1 MKSLLFTF
9 LSLFIVAEFAIAQS
23 SGYSNVANGES
34 SKVNKTETS
43 LADSRKLN
51 DSLKQIALTA
61 EIDALRKQLKAQS
74 DANQAQI
81 DQLKAK
87 SESNQSQIDQ
97 LKVDNARTKIA
108 GTVNRPV
115 DNSLVIGQ
123 LKARSDTNQVQI
135 DQLRAELAKA
145 KDTEAS
151 IMSARKLNDSLL
163 LANMSGSEVKL
174 AQLKARSESNQAQID
189 QLKVD
194 NARTKIAGTVN
205 RPVDNSL
212 VIAQL
217 KAQSDTNQALIH
229 QLKQELAKSKEAEMA
244 TEDSRRLKDSLLRH
258 FLIAETDALLTQ
270 LKAKSDTNQ
279 VQFDRLK
286 LELESG
292 KTAGRTTSS
301 KKENDEVIAQ
311 LKAKSDTYQ
320 VQIDQLK
327 AELEKAKEAEK
338 AVNDSRKSKD
348 SLELVNSHAS
358 DVKLALLKA
367 KSESNQT
374 QIDQLKVDN
383 ARAKIS
389 GTLTSPHTDNTVM
402 IGQLRV
408 KSDTTQAQI
417 DRLKMELAKV
427 KNVDVKTSPDSDY
440 GELIAQLKT
449 QSENSQAQIDMLV
462 ETITKS
468 REEMPRTS
476 DSKKAEAIDKMPP
489 TKDYD
494 EVIAQ
499 LKTQSDN
506 NQAMIDKLVETIS
519 KTRDEMAKSADSKKA
534 EALDKTPPAKDY
546 GDVITQLKTQ
556 SDNNQAQ
563 IDMLVE
569 TITKTREEEPK
580 SADSKKSVAVET
592 EVLEVQL
599 VEKANSEEAAGKL
612 NPEPEKTTKSVSDQP
627 IPVASNPGVPSY
639 KTDRFVDEKGGPAG
653 NGYYVVIGSFGS
665 KENAE
670 RFKAASIIKGH
681 RNTKIIQNK
690 ITKMYNIFAL
700 KTNNKKDADLERAK
714 YKGEYS
720 NVWVL
725 KLE

>member
-1 MKSLLFTF
+1 MKSILFTF
-9 LSLFIVAEFAIAQS
+9 LSLFIVAQFALAQS
-23 SGYSNVANGES
+23 SAYSNVANGES
-34 SKVNKTETS
+34 SKPNKTESS
-43 LADSRKLN
+43 LSDSRKLN
-51 DSLKQIALTA
+51 DSLKHIALTA
-61 EIDALRKQLKAQS
+61 EIDSLRKQLKAQS

-81 DQLKAK
+81 DQLKAR
-87 SESNQSQIDQ
+87 SENNQSQIDQ

-115 DNSLVIGQ
+115 DNSVVIGQ
-123 LKARSDTNQVQI
+123 LKARSDTNQIQL

-145 KDTEAS
+145 KDNEAS
-151 IMSARKLNDSLL
+151 LTSARKLNDSLL
-163 LANMSGSEVKL
+163 LANVSGSEVKL
-174 AQLKARSESNQAQID
+174 AQLKARTESNQAQID

-194 NARTKIAGTVN
+194 NARTKIAGAVN

-229 QLKQELAKSKEAEMA
+229 QLKQELAKFKEAETA
-244 TEDSRRLKDSLLRH
+244 ADDSKKLKDSLLRH

-286 LELESG
+286 SELQSG
-292 KTAGRTTSS
+292 KTRGSTTSS
-301 KKENDEVIAQ
+301 NTENDEAIAQ

-320 VQIDQLK
+320 AQIDQLK
-327 AELEKAKEAEK
+327 AELAKAKEAER
-338 AVNDSRKSKD
+338 AGNDERKSKD
-348 SLELVNSHAS
+348 SLALVNSQGA

-367 KSESNQT
+367 KSESNQA

-389 GTLTSPHTDNTVM
+389 GTLTSPNTDNTLM

-427 KNVDVKTSPDSDY
+427 KTAEVKMPPDKDY
-440 GELIAQLKT
+440 SEVIALLKT
-449 QSENSQAQIDMLV
+449 QSE
-462 ETITKS
+462 
-468 REEMPRTS
+468 
-476 DSKKAEAIDKMPP
+476 
-489 TKDYD
+489 
-494 EVIAQ
+494 
-499 LKTQSDN
+499 
-506 NQAMIDKLVETIS
+506 
-519 KTRDEMAKSADSKKA
+519 
-534 EALDKTPPAKDY
+534 
-546 GDVITQLKTQ
+546 
-556 SDNNQAQ
+556 NNQAQ

-569 TITKTREEEPK
+569 TITKTREEMPK
-580 SADSKKSVAVET
+580 STDSKKSVAAEK
-592 EVLEVQL
+592 EVFPVQL
-599 VEKANSEEAAGKL
+599 VERGNSDEGIKKI
-612 NPEPEKTTKSVSDQP
+612 NPEPEKTTKSLSDQP
-627 IPVASNPGVPSY
+627 LPVASDAGVPSY
-639 KTDRFVDEKGGPAG
+639 KTDRFADEKGEPAG

-690 ITKMYNIFAL
+690 VTKMYNIFAL
-700 KTNNKKDADLERAK
+700 KTNNKKDADLERSK

-720 NVWVL
+720 NVWIL

>member
-23 SGYSNVANGES
+23 SGYSNVASGES

-43 LADSRKLN
+43 ISDTRKLS

-81 DQLKAK
+81 DQLK
-87 SESNQSQIDQ
+87 
-97 LKVDNARTKIA
+97 VDNARAKIA

-115 DNSLVIGQ
+115 DNTLMVG
-123 LKARSDTNQVQI
+123 
-135 DQLRAELAKA
+135 
-145 KDTEAS
+145 
-151 IMSARKLNDSLL
+151 
-163 LANMSGSEVKL
+163 
-174 AQLKARSESNQAQID
+174 
-189 QLKVD
+189 
-194 NARTKIAGTVN
+194 
-205 RPVDNSL
+205 
-212 VIAQL
+212 QL
-217 KAQSDTNQALIH
+217 KAQSDTNQAQIH
-229 QLKQELAKSKEAEMA
+229 QLKQGLAKAKETETA

-279 VQFDRLK
+279 VQFERLK
-286 LELESG
+286 MELENA
-292 KTAGRTTSS
+292 KTSGRTPVSNM
-301 KKENDEVIAQ
+301 ENDELNAQ

-327 AELEKAKEAEK
+327 AELAKTKEDERAR
-338 AVNDSRKSKD
+338 NDSRKSND
-348 SLELVNSHAS
+348 SLALVNSQGA

-367 KSESNQT
+367 KSESNQA

-389 GTLTSPHTDNTVM
+389 GTLTSPHTDNTLM
-402 IGQLRV
+402 IGQLKV
-408 KSDTTQAQI
+408 KSDTNQAQI

-427 KNVDVKTSPDSDY
+427 KNVEVKMPPNNDY
-440 GELIAQLKT
+440 GELIA
-449 QSENSQAQIDMLV
+449 
-462 ETITKS
+462 
-468 REEMPRTS
+468 
-476 DSKKAEAIDKMPP
+476 
-489 TKDYD
+489 
-494 EVIAQ
+494 
-499 LKTQSDN
+499 
-506 NQAMIDKLVETIS
+506 
-519 KTRDEMAKSADSKKA
+519 
-534 EALDKTPPAKDY
+534 
-546 GDVITQLKTQ
+546 QLKTQ

-569 TITKTREEEPK
+569 TITKTREEMPK
-580 SADSKKSVAVET
+580 SSADSKKAVAVDK
-592 EVLEVQL
+592 EVLGVQL
-599 VEKANSEEAAGKL
+599 IEKSNSDEAIRKL
-612 NPEPEKTTKSVSDQP
+612 DPEPEKTNKSESSQL
-627 IPVASNPGVPSY
+627 IPVASEAGVPSY
-639 KTDRFVDEKGGPAG
+639 KTERFIDEKGSPAG
-653 NGYYVVIGSFGS
+653 NGYYIVIGTFGS
-665 KENAE
+665 KENADK
-670 RFKAASIIKGH
+670 FKAASIIKGH

-720 NVWVL
+720 NVWIL

>member
-9 LSLFIVAEFAIAQS
+9 LSLFIVAQLAIAQS

-43 LADSRKLN
+43 LSDSRKLN

-115 DNSLVIGQ
+115 DNSLVIAQ
-123 LKARSDTNQVQI
+123 LKARSDTNQALVQ
-135 DQLRAELAKA
+135 
-145 KDTEAS
+145 
-151 IMSARKLNDSLL
+151 
-163 LANMSGSEVKL
+163 
-174 AQLKARSESNQAQID
+174 
-189 QLKVD
+189 
-194 NARTKIAGTVN
+194 
-205 RPVDNSL
+205 
-212 VIAQL
+212 
-217 KAQSDTNQALIH
+217 
-229 QLKQELAKSKEAEMA
+229 QLKQEFEKSKEAE
-244 TEDSRRLKDSLLRH
+244 TVIEDNRRLKDSLLRH

-286 LELESG
+286 LELESR
-292 KTAGRTTSS
+292 KTAGGTTSS
-301 KKENDEVIAQ
+301 NKENDEVIAQ

-327 AELEKAKEAEK
+327 AELAKAKEAERTG
-338 AVNDSRKSKD
+338 NDARKSKD
-348 SLELVNSHAS
+348 SIDLVNSQGA

-367 KSESNQT
+367 KSESNQA

-427 KNVDVKTSPDSDY
+427 KNAEVKAPPAAEN

-449 QSENSQAQIDMLV
+449 QSENNQAQIDMLV

-468 REEMPRTS
+468 REEMPKTS
-476 DSKKAEAIDKMPP
+476 DSKKAEAIDKLPP

-506 NQAMIDKLVETIS
+506 NQAQIDKLVETI
-519 KTRDEMAKSADSKKA
+519 KTRDEITKSADPKKA
-534 EALDKTPPAKDY
+534 ETFDKIPPAKDY
-546 GDVITQLKTQ
+546 GDMITQLKTQ

-569 TITKTREEEPK
+569 TITKTREEMPK
-580 SADSKKSVAVET
+580 SADSKKSVAVEK
-592 EVLEVQL
+592 EVWEVQS
-599 VEKANSEEAAGKL
+599 VERTNSDAAINKL
-612 NPEPEKTTKSVSDQP
+612 NSEPEKTTKSVSDQP
-627 IPVASNPGVPSY
+627 VPVALEPKVPSY
-639 KTDRFVDEKGGPAG
+639 KTDRFADEKGGPAG
-653 NGYYVVIGSFGS
+653 DGYYVVIGSFGN

-670 RFKAASIIKGH
+670 RFKAANIIKGH

-690 ITKMYNIFAL
+690 VTKMYNIFAL
-700 KTNNKKDADLERAK
+700 KTNNKKEADLERSK

-720 NVWVL
+720 NVWIL

>member
-9 LSLFIVAEFAIAQS
+9 LSLFIVAQFAVAQS
-23 SGYSNVANGES
+23 SGYSNVANKES
-34 SKVNKTETS
+34 SKANKTETS
-43 LADSRKLN
+43 LSDSGKLN

-61 EIDALRKQLKAQS
+61 EIDTLRKQLKAQS

-87 SESNQSQIDQ
+87 SENNQSQIDQ

-115 DNSLVIGQ
+115 DHSLVIGQ

-135 DQLRAELAKA
+135 DQLRTELAKA
-145 KDTEAS
+145 KNAGDS
-151 IMSARKLNDSLL
+151 ITNARKLNDSLL
-163 LANMSGSEVKL
+163 MANMSGSEVKL
-174 AQLKARSESNQAQID
+174 AQLKARTESNQAQID

-194 NARTKIAGTVN
+194 NARAKIAGTVN

-217 KAQSDTNQALIH
+217 KAQSDTNQAQIY
-229 QLKQELAKSKEAEMA
+229 QLKLELAKSKEAEAA
-244 TEDSRRLKDSLLRH
+244 TEDSRKLKDSLLRH
-258 FLIAETDALLTQ
+258 FLISETDALLTQ

-286 LELESG
+286 SELQTG
-292 KTAGRTTSS
+292 KTAGRATSS
-301 KKENDEVIAQ
+301 NKENDEMIAQ

-320 VQIDQLK
+320 LQLDQLK
-327 AELEKAKEAEK
+327 AELAKAKEAER
-338 AVNDSRKSKD
+338 AGNDSRKLKD
-348 SLELVNSHAS
+348 SLALVNSQSA
-358 DVKLALLKA
+358 DVKLALLKT
-367 KSESNQT
+367 KSESNQA

-417 DRLKMELAKV
+417 ERLKMELAKV
-427 KNVDVKTSPDSDY
+427 KNAEVKAPPAAEN

-449 QSENSQAQIDMLV
+449 QSENNQAQIDMLV

-468 REEMPRTS
+468 REEMPKTS
-476 DSKKAEAIDKMPP
+476 DSKKAEAIDKLPP

-506 NQAMIDKLVETIS
+506 NQAQIDKLVEII
-519 KTRDEMAKSADSKKA
+519 KTRDEITKSADSKQV
-534 EALDKTPPAKDY
+534 EADDKTQPGKDY

-569 TITKTREEEPK
+569 TITKTREEMPK
-580 SADSKKSVAVET
+580 STDSKKSVAVEK
-592 EVLEVQL
+592 EVLPVQL
-599 VEKANSEEAAGKL
+599 VERGNSDEGIKKI

-627 IPVASNPGVPSY
+627 VPVASDAGVPSY
-639 KTDRFVDEKGGPAG
+639 KTDRFADEKGEPAG

-690 ITKMYNIFAL
+690 ATKMYNIFAL
-700 KTNNKKDADLERAK
+700 KTNNKKDADLERSK
-714 YKGEYS
+714 YKREYS
-720 NVWVL
+720 NVWIL